1 MRENN
6 AVTQTF
12 FNIFMYSEISDWI
25 LSKLFFIA
33 IMLCDSWFSS
43 IKGLGRDG
51 LKHTFALKG
60 PLQSGLSN
68 RSTVLVLHCTF
79 TSGSNSKLLEH
90 LNNTL
95 LTELCDI

>member
-1 MRENN
+1 
-6 AVTQTF
+6 
-12 FNIFMYSEISDWI
+12 MYSENSVWI

-33 IMLCDSWFSS
+33 TLCDSWFNS

-51 LKHTFALKG
+51 LKHTLALKG

-68 RSTVLVLHCTF
+68 RSTVLDLHCTF

-90 LNNTL
+90 LS
-95 LTELCDI
+95 

>member
-1 MRENN
+1 
-6 AVTQTF
+6 
-12 FNIFMYSEISDWI
+12 MYSENSDWI

-33 IMLCDSWFSS
+33 TMLCDSWFSS

-51 LKHTFALKG
+51 LKHTLALKG

-68 RSTVLVLHCTF
+68 RSTVLVLYSTF

-90 LNNTL
+90 LINTL
-95 LTELCDI
+95 LTELCDIKVRYC